1 MDVALPT
8 EFERF
13 VKEQV
18 DTGLYQTASD
28 VVREAL
34 RMLAERQG
42 LQELVE
48 EFNDKITVAEADV
61 AAGRML
67 DPDAVRARLRAQRAV
82 LLGADSNVR
91 ISR

>member
-1 MDVALPT
+1 MNVALPT

-18 DTGLYQTASD
+18 DTGRYQTASD

-48 EFNDKITVAEADV
+48 EFNDKITEAEADV

-67 DPDAVRARLRAQRAV
+67 DPDEARDRLRAHRTA
-82 LLGADSNVR
+82 LLGAKS
-91 ISR
+91 S